1 MKTSKYGIDLIRLT
15 EKDIELVRKWR
26 NSPQIQQFMEYREEI
41 TTEMQKSWF
50 DSINNI
56 NNFYFIIHF
65 EGQKIGLINTSNID
79 WDKIS
84 SDGGIFLW
92 EEKYYETFV
101 PVWASLIELETT
113 FLVFNATKSYIKTL
127 KDNPRAIGLN
137 RHLGYELMDGQE
149 EAYNQQY
156 QLTRDNFIKK
166 SKKIRKAAAML
177 ADQDKQELVIFYD
190 KSEIESGFASFME
203 SKMDLGKLRTTEQAD
218 EGIYYYFSI

>member
-1 MKTSKYGIDLIRLT
+1 MKISKYGIDLIRLA
-15 EKDIELVRKWR
+15 EEDIELVRKWR
-26 NSPQIQQFMEYREEI
+26 NSPQIRQYMEYREDI
-41 TTEMQKSWF
+41 TFEMQKTWF
-50 DSINNI
+50 DSINNV

-79 WDKIS
+79 WNDIS

-127 KDNPRAIGLN
+127 TDNPRAIKLN
-137 RHLGYELMDGQE
+137 THLGYELAEGQE
-149 EAYNQQY
+149 DVYNQQY
-156 QLTRDNFIKK
+156 ILTRENYIKK

-203 SKMDLGKLRTTEQAD
+203 SKMDLGKLRTTEEAI
-218 EGIYYYFSI
+218 EGNYYYFSI